1 MRDIVARNPRISGKN
16 LAPRP
21 WSGLALTLRDS
32 GKNAQVVA
40 DNYNPMA
47 AGKISGRNSCTL

>member
-47 AGKISGRNSCTL
+47 AGK